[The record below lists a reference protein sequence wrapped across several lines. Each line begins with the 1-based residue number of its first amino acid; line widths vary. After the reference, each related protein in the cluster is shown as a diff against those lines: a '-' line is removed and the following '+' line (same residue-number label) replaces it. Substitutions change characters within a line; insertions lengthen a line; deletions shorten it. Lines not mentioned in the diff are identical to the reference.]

1 MSPTYLTT
9 TVIPEKAI
17 KFLLKRR
24 EHQREEARQQAR
36 EAWESL
42 PKLVRIL
49 SDEYNAERVILFGSL
64 AREEFRINS
73 DIDLAVSGVCAENYY
88 KALGRLLLE
97 SPCSC
102 DLVTIEDAP
111 DLLRQRIE
119 EEGVI
124 LYDRER
130 DRIKPKSPV

>member
-1 MSPTYLTT
+1 M
-9 TVIPEKAI
+9 VIPEKAI
-17 KFLLKRR
+17 ESLLQRH
-24 EHQREEARQQAR
+24 EHQQEAARQR
-36 EAWESL
+36 EQKAWESL

-73 DIDLAVSGVCAENYY
+73 DMDLAVSGVCAENYF
-88 KALGRLLLE
+88 KALGHLLLE
-97 SPCSC
+97 SPYSC

-111 DLLRQRIE
+111 DLLKQRIE
-119 EEGVI
+119 EDGVI

-130 DRIKPKSPV
+130 DRINRT